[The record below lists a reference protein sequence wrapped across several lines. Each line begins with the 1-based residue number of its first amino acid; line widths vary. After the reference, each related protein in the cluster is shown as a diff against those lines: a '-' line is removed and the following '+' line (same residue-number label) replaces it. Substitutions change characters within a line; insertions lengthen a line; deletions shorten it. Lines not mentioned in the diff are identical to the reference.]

1 MRKGRRTLE
10 KRRESGFSFI
20 GLIFIILIV
29 LIVLAVAGAFIWYKT
44 NIKPVQTNEEKVEVT
59 IESGSGVVGI
69 AEKLEKENVIRNA
82 DAFKIYMKL
91 HGKGK
96 QLQAGKYE
104 LSKNM
109 TIDQIIDTLSQG
121 KIKDETVK
129 IQFIEGNNMR
139 YVAKLIAE
147 KTNNTEE
154 DVWNLLED
162 EEYLDS
168 LIEGYWFIEDDI
180 KDEDIYYALEGY
192 LYPDTYEFTDANV
205 TVKEIFEKML
215 KKMEEVLRPY
225 KEDIEESDYS
235 IHELLTVASIAEKE
249 AINAED
255 RAEVAGVFYN
265 RLDRGM
271 GLQSDVTTY
280 YGLKIDDMSSKDLSS
295 SELNK
300 ANAYNTRAS
309 SMAGK
314 LPVGPI
320 CMVSESAISAAI
332 NPKDTKAVFFVADKN
347 GKLYFSRTNEEHE
360 ETIQDLKDQ
369 GLWYTYDE

>member
-1 MRKGRRTLE
+1 MRKGRRMSQ
-10 KRRESGFSFI
+10 REGGFSVI
-20 GLIFIILIV
+20 GLVFIILLIIV
-29 LIVLAVAGAFIWYKT
+29 VVAVAGAFMWYKINT
-44 NIKPVQTNEEKVEVT
+44 KPVQDNEEKVEIV
-59 IESGSGVVGI
+59 IESGSGVIKI
-69 AEKLEKENVIRNA
+69 AEQLEQEKIIRNA

-91 HGKGK
+91 HGGNK

-109 TIDQIIDTLSQG
+109 TLDEIINTLSQG

-139 YVAKLIAE
+139 YVAKLIDE

-154 DVWNLLED
+154 DVFELLED
-162 EEYLDS
+162 EDYLDS
-168 LIEGYWFIEDDI
+168 LVEGYWFIEDDI
-180 KDEDIYYALEGY
+180 EDEDIYYALEGY
-192 LYPDTYEFTDANV
+192 LYPDTYEFTNADV

-225 KEDIEESDYS
+225 KDEIEESDYS

-249 AINAED
+249 ALNDED
-255 RAEVAGVFYN
+255 RAEVVGVFYN

-320 CMVSESAISAAI
+320 CMVSESAIKAAI
-332 NPKDTKAVFFVADKN
+332 EPKETRAIFFVADKN
-347 GKLYFSRTNEEHE
+347 GKVYFSRTNEEHE
-360 ETIQDLKDQ
+360 ETIQELKDQ
-369 GLWYTYDE
+369 GLWYTYEE